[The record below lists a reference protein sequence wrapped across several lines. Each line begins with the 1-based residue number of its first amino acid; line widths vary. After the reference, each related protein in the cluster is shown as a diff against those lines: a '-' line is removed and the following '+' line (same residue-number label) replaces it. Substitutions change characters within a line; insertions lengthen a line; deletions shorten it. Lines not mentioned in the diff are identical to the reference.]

1 MPTFFYIY
9 RFREKVLKNELFL
22 ALTQLAAERNLD
34 QSIVVSAVKEA
45 IASAYRKDPAS
56 KGQDISVEVDSET
69 GDVIVKTI
77 LNVKE
82 KENIEDPLSEISEE
96 EAKKINEDLRV
107 GDFIETGFL
116 EYNPGRIAAQT
127 AKQVVLQKLREAE
140 RDLVF
145 GQFSDKEGQVIT
157 GTVQRMESKNVFVD
171 IGRTIALMPIS
182 EQTFYEKYRVGQK
195 LKFYVTQVQRTVRG
209 PEIIVSRT
217 HPDLLRKLFETE
229 VPEINTGVVEIK
241 ALSREAGARSK
252 VAVASEDSEID
263 AVGACVGLR
272 GIRIQNVVNELLGE
286 EIDVIDWNED
296 PKILI
301 TNSLSPASVSKVNI
315 DEENASAIVIVPKKQ
330 LSLAIGREGQNARL
344 AAKLTNWKIDVQAE
358 EEVEVKTE
366 IPNEQK
372 EIQEQ
377 EIPLTKEKI
386 TEGTPEVLP
395 IVNESEIQAEE
406 IIDSEIFDESKPLN
420 EEEELRVLEKA
431 IEDLEKQELEEERKA
446 KEKETILDFSSEEIW
461 NIGGSK
467 KTENSD
473 DEVIRFAEDIESVN
487 VYNSNSTKSKKSNK
501 KRRNKR

>member
-9 RFREKVLKNELFL
+9 RFREKILKNELFL

-82 KENIEDPLSEISEE
+82 QENIEDPLSEISEE
-96 EAKKINEDLRV
+96 EAKKIDKDLQV

-182 EQTFYEKYRVGQK
+182 EQTYYEKYRVGQK

-252 VAVASEDSEID
+252 VAVSSEDSEID

-286 EIDVIDWNED
+286 KIDVIDWNED

-315 DEENASAIVIVPKKQ
+315 DEDNSSATVIVPKKQ

-406 IIDSEIFDESKPLN
+406 IIDSEIFEESKPLN
-420 EEEELRVLEKA
+420 EDEELRVLEKE